1 MNDVNTSD
9 EAECRRV
16 TTEDDRAASTFVELS
31 APTFSVS
38 VTVNEEP
45 DYEVEPNFGFGPPPC
60 NGWDNAV
67 DVAEAKR
74 RCQDLARY
82 PLDNA
87 RGRKVV
93 AELAVVLRDL
103 GISKPTAVELIHAYC
118 ISPLPKG
125 DVNEQCHYAYM
136 AARSREPGTMSSAGT
151 NDVAIVIDGSPHGA
165 WPAASE
171 SHPPRVWP
179 KPLAYQGKEN
189 ASKCAEVFLAERPE
203 ELISSDGALYTLEFN
218 CVWRMLEDDELAAE
232 IRATDPT
239 NVVDVGKIYQMVK
252 AIHLARFVKARPF
265 EWIDKPADAPEPTD
279 LVLAANGILDARTLA
294 LAPHTGRYF
303 ATGVPAW
310 EYDPAATCPLWLEKL
325 DEWLHPSFHATLQE
339 FMGYLLTS
347 DTSIEVLLAMMGAK
361 RGGKGTITKVMQ
373 ALVGKH
379 HHASV
384 TLNDLGS
391 DFGLAGLMDKRA
403 VFIPDAHDAKQP
415 AAAIERIKSITGNDE
430 LSVNRKNQAM
440 LSVRIPA
447 KIVLVANKHP
457 KFLDESG
464 ALADR
469 ELVLVFESSFAKV
482 KDTELG
488 NKLRAE
494 WPGIANWAL
503 EGLRRLRGN
512 GNRFTVGQRG
522 RKAQQ
527 ELAEAQSP
535 ALRFAN
541 ETLIVTGD
549 EADAVPLAVL
559 FEAYEQWAFHVEGM
573 SGREKRNRA
582 DFKADLIAAL
592 GENGVRFDSKLA
604 RRWRDPRAETKHG
617 KSLSL
622 RRWFTGVKL
631 KPQALGD

>member
-1 MNDVNTSD
+1 MNP
-9 EAECRRV
+9 AP
-16 TTEDDRAASTFVELS
+16 ELD
-31 APTFSVS
+31 F
-38 VTVNEEP
+38 
-45 DYEVEPNFGFGPPPC
+45 DVEPNFDFGPPPRY
-60 NGWDNAV
+60 GWNNAM

-74 RCQDLARY
+74 RCQDMAY
-82 PLDNA
+82 CPLDNA
-87 RGRKVV
+87 WGRKVIFN
-93 AELAVVLRDL
+93 LALDLRDL
-103 GISKPTAVELIHAYC
+103 GISKPMAVDLIDAYC
-118 ISPLPKG
+118 TNPLPKG
-125 DVNEQCHYAYM
+125 DVNEQVHYAYL
-136 AARSREPGTMSSAGT
+136 AARTEAGLESSAGRGGGVG
-151 NDVAIVIDGSPHGA
+151 NAAVIGGDPDAA

-171 SHPPRVWP
+171 SDPPIVWP
-179 KPLAYQGKEN
+179 KPLVYQGRDN
-189 ASKCAEVFLAERPE
+189 ASKSAETFLAERPGK
-203 ELISSDGALYTLEFN
+203 LISSDGAIYTLEGN
-218 CVWRMLEDDELAAE
+218 CVWRVLEDDELAAE

-239 NVVDVGKIYQMVK
+239 NVLDVGKIYQMVK

-279 LVLAANGILDARTLA
+279 LVLAQNGILNARTLE

-310 EYDPAATCPLWLEKL
+310 VYDPSATCPLWLEKL

-339 FMGYLLTS
+339 IMGYLLTS

-373 ALVGKH
+373 ALVGRH

-403 VFIPDAHDAKQP
+403 VFIPDAHDAKHP

-440 LSVRIPA
+440 LSARIPA

-469 ELVLVFESSFAKV
+469 ELVLIFESSFAKA

-494 WPGIANWAL
+494 WSGIANWAL
-503 EGLRRLRGN
+503 EGLRRLRSN
-512 GNRFTVGQRG
+512 GNRFTVGERG

-535 ALRFAN
+535 ALRFAT
-541 ETLIVTGD
+541 ECLVVSGD
-549 EADAVPLAVL
+549 EADAVPLAVVYRT
-559 FEAYEQWAFHVEGM
+559 YEHWASHEEGM
-573 SGREKRNRA
+573 SGREQRNKT

-592 GENGVRFDSKLA
+592 GERGVRFHSKMA
-604 RRWRDPRAETKHG
+604 RRWREPGTDWKHG
-617 KSLSL
+617 SGAVM
-622 RRWFTGVKL
+622 RRWFTGVKM
-631 KPQALGD
+631 KPEATDT

>member
-1 MNDVNTSD
+1 MD
-9 EAECRRV
+9 AAV
-16 TTEDDRAASTFVELS
+16 TLPLESASLQVTIPIK
-31 APTFSVS
+31 PTFSVS
-38 VTVNEEP
+38 VGTE
-45 DYEVEPNFGFGPPPC
+45 DDSIYDVEPEFDFGPPPRG
-60 NGWDNAV
+60 GWNNAV

-74 RCQDLARY
+74 RCQDMAHA
-82 PLDNA
+82 PVDSTW
-87 RGRKVV
+87 GRKIIFD
-93 AELAVVLRDL
+93 LALKLRDL
-103 GISKPTAVELIHAYC
+103 GIDKPMAVGLIHTYC
-118 ISPLPKG
+118 TSPIPKG
-125 DVNEQCHYAYM
+125 DVNEQVHHAYL
-136 AARSREPGTMSSAGT
+136 AARSQPPGLESNAGRVSAA
-151 NDVAIVIDGSPHGA
+151 NAAVIGGSPDGA
-165 WPAASE
+165 WPEASD
-171 SHPPRVWP
+171 SDPPTVWP
-179 KPLAYQGKEN
+179 KPLIYQGKDN
-189 ASKCAEVFLAERPE
+189 ASKSAETFLADRPGK
-203 ELISSDGALYTLEFN
+203 LISSDGALYTLEGN
-218 CVWRMLEDDELAAE
+218 RVWRMIEDDELAAE

-239 NVVDVGKIYQMVK
+239 NVLDVGKIYQMVK

-265 EWIDKPADAPEPTD
+265 EWIDKPTDAPEPNR
-279 LVLAANGILDARTLA
+279 LILAANGVLDARTL
-294 LAPHTGRYF
+294 LLSPHTGRYF

-310 EYDPAATCPLWLEKL
+310 AYDPDAECPLWLQKL

-403 VFIPDAHDAKQP
+403 VFIPDAHDAKHP

-469 ELVLVFESSFAKV
+469 ELVLIFESSFAKV

-494 WPGIANWAL
+494 WSGIANWAL
-503 EGLRRLRGN
+503 EGLRRLRAN
-512 GNRFTVGQRG
+512 ANRFTVGERG

-535 ALRFAN
+535 ALRFARDC
-541 ETLIVTGD
+541 LIVTGG
-549 EADAVPLAVL
+549 EADAAPLAVVYRT
-559 FEAYEQWAFHVEGM
+559 YEHWATHEEGM
-573 SGREKRNRA
+573 SGREHRNKT
-582 DFKADLIAAL
+582 DFKTDLIAAL
-592 GENGVRFDSKLA
+592 GEQGVRFHSKMA
-604 RRWRDPRAETKHG
+604 RRWRDPGTDWNHG
-617 KSLSL
+617 KGAVM
-622 RRWFTGVKL
+622 RRWFTGL
-631 KPQALGD
+631 KMKPEAVDD

>member
-1 MNDVNTSD
+1 MSNSEQIT
-9 EAECRRV
+9 AKGAAQV
-16 TTEDDRAASTFVELS
+16 TIAIRPAF
-31 APTFSVS
+31 
-38 VTVNEEP
+38 TVNIVRPEKDP
-45 DYEVEPNFGFGPPPC
+45 DYEVEPNFHFGPPPRW
-60 NGWDNAV
+60 GWDNAV

-74 RCQDLARY
+74 CCQDMAY
-82 PLDNA
+82 CPLDNA
-87 RGRKVV
+87 WGRTVIFD
-93 AELAVVLRDL
+93 LALNLRDL
-103 GISKPTAVELIHAYC
+103 GISKPMAVDLIHTYC

-125 DVNEQCHYAYM
+125 DVNEQVHDAYL
-136 AARSREPGTMSSAGT
+136 AARSEPGLESSAGHVSAV
-151 NDVAIVIDGSPHGA
+151 DAAVVGGA
-165 WPAASE
+165 WPEA
-171 SHPPRVWP
+171 PGDVPTVWP
-179 KPLAYQGKEN
+179 KPLLYQGRDN
-189 ASKCAEVFLAERPE
+189 ASKSAETLLANRPG
-203 ELISSDGALYTLEFN
+203 ELISSDGALYTLEGT

-252 AIHLARFVKARPF
+252 AVHLARFIKARPF
-265 EWIDKPADAPEPTD
+265 EWIDKPKDAPEPTD

-325 DEWLHPSFHATLQE
+325 DEWLHPSFHPTLQE

-494 WPGIANWAL
+494 WPGIAKWAL
-503 EGLRRLRGN
+503 EGLRRLRAN

-541 ETLIVTGD
+541 ESLIVTGD

-559 FEAYEQWAFHVEGM
+559 FEAYEHWAFHVEGM

-592 GENGVRFDSKLA
+592 GESGVRFDPKLA
-604 RRWRDPRAETKHG
+604 RRWRDPRAESKHG
-617 KSLSL
+617 KGVVM
-622 RRWFTGVKL
+622 RRWFTGL
-631 KPQALGD
+631 KIRPAVVLE